1 VTTHRLSRA
10 DLAGPAERVAPLLL
24 GAVLES
30 GEPQGSGGS
39 VAVRITEV
47 EAYGGVGADPASHAH
62 RGHTKRNVTMF
73 GEPGH
78 LYVYFVYGM
87 HWCVNVV
94 CGEPSEASA
103 VLVRAGEVLSGKEV
117 ARERRGEP
125 RPDRELARGPANLAV
140 ALGIT
145 GDHNGLDLMGDGS
158 EVRLRPRQ
166 AGTPALD
173 EIACG
178 PRVGIRHAADRPW
191 RWWIA
196 GDPTVSRH
204 PGVRTDRPR

>member
-1 VTTHRLSRA
+1 VTSHRLSRA
-10 DLAGPAERVAPLLL
+10 DLAGPADRVAPLLL

-30 GEPQGSGGS
+30 GGPQRSSGS

-47 EAYGGVGADPASHAH
+47 EAYGGVGVDPASHAH
-62 RGHTKRNVTMF
+62 RGRTNRNATMF

-87 HWCVNVV
+87 HWCANVV
-94 CGEPSEASA
+94 CGEASEASA
-103 VLVRAGEVLSGKEV
+103 VLLRAGEVLWGKEV
-117 ARERRGEP
+117 ARERRGGP
-125 RPDRELARGPANLAV
+125 RPDR
-140 ALGIT
+140 IT
-145 GDHNGLDLMGDGS
+145 GDDSGLDLMGDGS
-158 EVRLRPRQ
+158 EIRLRPRQ
-166 AGTPALD
+166 AGAAAPD

-204 PGVRTDRPR
+204 PGVRIDRPR

>member
-1 VTTHRLSRA
+1 
-10 DLAGPAERVAPLLL
+10 
-24 GAVLES
+24 
-30 GEPQGSGGS
+30 
-39 VAVRITEV
+39 
-47 EAYGGVGADPASHAH
+47 
-62 RGHTKRNVTMF
+62 MF

-87 HWCVNVV
+87 HWCANVV
-94 CGEPSEASA
+94 CGEASEASA
-103 VLVRAGEVLSGKEV
+103 VLLRAGEVLWGKEV
-117 ARERRGEP
+117 ARERRGGP

-145 GDHNGLDLMGDGS
+145 GDDSGLDLMGDGS
-158 EVRLRPRQ
+158 EIRLRPRQ
-166 AGTPALD
+166 AGAAAPD

-204 PGVRTDRPR
+204 PGVRIDRPR

>member
-1 VTTHRLSRA
+1 MTSHRLSRA
-10 DLAGPAERVAPLLL
+10 DLAGPADRVAPLLL

-30 GEPQGSGGS
+30 GGPQRSSGS

-47 EAYGGVGADPASHAH
+47 EAYGGVGVDPASHAH
-62 RGHTKRNVTMF
+62 RGRTNRNATMF

-87 HWCVNVV
+87 HWCANVV
-94 CGEPSEASA
+94 CGEASEASA
-103 VLVRAGEVLSGKEV
+103 VLLRAGEVLWGKEV
-117 ARERRGEP
+117 ARERRGGP

-145 GDHNGLDLMGDGS
+145 GDDSGLDLMGDGS
-158 EVRLRPRQ
+158 EIRLRPRQ
-166 AGTPALD
+166 AGAAAPD

-204 PGVRTDRPR
+204 PGVRIDRPR

>member
-1 VTTHRLSRA
+1 MTSHRLSRA
-10 DLAGPAERVAPLLL
+10 DLAGPADRVAPLLL

-30 GEPQGSGGS
+30 GEPQRSSGS

-47 EAYGGVGADPASHAH
+47 EAYGGVGVDPASHAH
-62 RGHTKRNVTMF
+62 RGRTNRNATMF

-87 HWCVNVV
+87 HWCANVV
-94 CGEPSEASA
+94 CGEASEASA
-103 VLVRAGEVLSGKEV
+103 VLLRAGEVLWGKDV
-117 ARERRGEP
+117 ARERRGGP
-125 RPDRELARGPANLAV
+125 RPDRELARGPANLAA

-145 GDHNGLDLMGDGS
+145 GDHSGLDLMGDGS
-158 EVRLRPRQ
+158 EIRLRPRQ
-166 AGTPALD
+166 AGAAAPD

-204 PGVRTDRPR
+204 PGVRIDRPR